1 MVMLKLV
8 SVSLIKHCISVAGM
22 QTKFLP
28 QKTYSRQIYWQGKI
42 QFSKKNLLSLNLWPQ
57 QVDTICV
64 QSPKLQA
71 SQNNTKNAKYKI
83 ENEKCKI
90 QNTKYRLIQSCGN
103 QTYKQNL
110 PKLLCAIVKAI
121 SAF

>member
-8 SVSLIKHCISVAGM
+8 SVSIIKHCISVAGM
-22 QTKFLP
+22 QTKVFAPKNVFTANLLARKNSV
-28 QKTYSRQIYWQGKI
+28 QQ
-42 QFSKKNLLSLNLWPQ
+42 KNLLSLNLWPQ

-83 ENEKCKI
+83 
-90 QNTKYRLIQSCGN
+90 QN
-103 QTYKQNL
+103 
-110 PKLLCAIVKAI
+110 
-121 SAF
+121 

>member
-1 MVMLKLV
+1 MSQSLPEFVNASKDALEKKLEEEWSMVMLKLV
-8 SVSLIKHCISVAGM
+8 SVSIIKHCISVAGM

-42 QFSKKNLLSLNLWPQ
+42 QFNKKNLLSLNLWPQ

-83 ENEKCKI
+83 
-90 QNTKYRLIQSCGN
+90 QN
-103 QTYKQNL
+103 
-110 PKLLCAIVKAI
+110 
-121 SAF
+121 

>member
-8 SVSLIKHCISVAGM
+8 SVSIIKHCISVAGM
-22 QTKFLP
+22 QKKCPKKRIHGKF
-28 QKTYSRQIYWQGKI
+28 TGKKV
-42 QFSKKNLLSLNLWPQ
+42 QQKNLLSLNLWPQ

-83 ENEKCKI
+83 
-90 QNTKYRLIQSCGN
+90 QN
-103 QTYKQNL
+103 
-110 PKLLCAIVKAI
+110 
-121 SAF
+121 